1 MTMNKKILKGT
12 FVIADSQYL
21 ITESLKSILL
31 AYGPKVYTVSCKKGL
46 HAFLQKHDV
55 SLIITDHAKFDYGSM
70 DELAGLK
77 RQYPGTAILIMT
89 GTISKPK
96 LKELNHAGIRNIAMK
111 TDDLA
116 EILNAVK
123 AALRGEKHY
132 SREVLDLL
140 LKTDGQTADD
150 LLLTPS
156 EIEIITM
163 ISGGLTIREMA
174 SRRNVS
180 VNTVM
185 THRKNIFRKLRV
197 SSRSELM
204 NYASKTGLI
213 DSIEYYI

>member
-1 MTMNKKILKGT
+1 MNKKILKGT
-12 FVIADSQYL
+12 IVIADSQYL

-31 AYGPKVYTVSCKKGL
+31 AYGPKVYAVSGKKAL
-46 HAFLQKHDV
+46 HAFLQKHHV
-55 SLIITDHAKFDYGSM
+55 SLIITDHAKFDYASM

-77 RQYPGTAILIMT
+77 QQYPGTAILILT
-89 GTISKPK
+89 GAISRLKI
-96 LKELNHAGIRNIAMK
+96 KELNRAGIRNIAMK
-111 TDDLA
+111 TDDFA

-123 AALRGEKHY
+123 SALSAEKHY

-140 LKTDGQTADD
+140 LNTDGQTVED

-163 ISGGLTIREMA
+163 ISRGLTIKEMA
-174 SRRNVS
+174 SRRSVS

-197 SSRSELM
+197 GSRSELM
-204 NYASKTGLI
+204 DYAKKTGLV
-213 DSIEYYI
+213 DTIEYYI